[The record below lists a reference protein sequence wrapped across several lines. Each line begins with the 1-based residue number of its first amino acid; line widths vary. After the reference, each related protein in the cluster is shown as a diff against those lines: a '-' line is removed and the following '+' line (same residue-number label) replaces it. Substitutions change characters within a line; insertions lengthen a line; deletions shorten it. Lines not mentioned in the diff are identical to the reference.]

1 MSELKEKLERAN
13 EKIKKAEV
21 ERKMTPELQQLIN
34 EANAAKNKDEL
45 EKLVDQILEKLE

>member
-13 EKIKKAEV
+13 EKIKTAQV
-21 ERKMTPELQQLIN
+21 EGKMTPELQQLIN
-34 EANAAKNKDEL
+34 EANSARNKDEH